1 MDWQLTETRHQGR
14 HINGQTLVINFK
26 NSKIRRITMHFP
38 QKFTFFQ
45 HLSHNSSWNPIF
57 YVRWSGFFMIDE
69 RYVFSCRAKKKAN
82 FFFAGEHRTSLSG
95 ADLYRTRG
103 RSNYHDSLAKK
114 MMRFLFRQ
122 KMQWPDSTLTE
133 KRLIS
138 LAFFP
143 KKKKCLLKAG

>member
-69 RYVFSCRAKKKAN
+69 RYVFSCRTKKKAN
-82 FFFAGEHRTSLSG
+82 FFLPV
-95 ADLYRTRG
+95 
-103 RSNYHDSLAKK
+103 N
-114 MMRFLFRQ
+114 
-122 KMQWPDSTLTE
+122 TE
-133 KRLIS
+133 QVSREQTFTERAVDPIIMIHWQRKWCVS
-138 LAFFP
+138 FSV
-143 KKKKCLLKAG
+143 KKCNDLILLWQKNDLFLWPFFRRKKIAF